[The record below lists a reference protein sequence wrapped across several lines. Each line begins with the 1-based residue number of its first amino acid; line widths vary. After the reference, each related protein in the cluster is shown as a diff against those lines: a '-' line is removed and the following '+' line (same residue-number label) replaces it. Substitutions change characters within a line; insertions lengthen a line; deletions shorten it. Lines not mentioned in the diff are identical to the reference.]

1 MTEHAAHYPDGGEK
15 AGNLHRP
22 VGGTK
27 SKGATE
33 GAHIVKIVSAAEYK
47 AKGFRKLQE
56 EAAQPAAPDVVIPDD
71 MARASLA
78 LMSRVFTPT
87 EELIE
92 YRQKRLD
99 AMLAGDLTDD
109 ARTSLG
115 YAAEQ
120 LERARHL
127 HARGAADVDIATVL
141 EVIDLRLKDVVV
153 VAAANKTTTK
163 FKSEAG
169 KHAVSYR
176 KDQQLEQPWKDHV
189 KACMDRGDVIR
200 NINDLLEIKGYP
212 PGCARVTPK
221 TLKRWAREAVP
232 GLKFK
237 AGRTK

>member
-1 MTEHAAHYPDGGEK
+1 M
-15 AGNLHRP
+15 
-22 VGGTK
+22 
-27 SKGATE
+27 
-33 GAHIVKIVSAAEYK
+33 KIVSAAEYK

-56 EAAQPAAPDVVIPDD
+56 EAAQPAAPDVAVPDD

-169 KHAVSYR
+169 QHAVNHR
-176 KDQQLEQPWKDHV
+176 PDQLLRGPWQDHV
-189 KACMDRGDVIR
+189 KACVARGDVIR
-200 NINDLLEIKGYP
+200 NVGDLLSFEGYP
-212 PGCARVTPK
+212 PECSGVAPA
-221 TLKRWAREAVP
+221 TLKKWAKEAVP
-232 GLKFK
+232 DLKFK
-237 AGRTK
+237 AGRPK

>member
-1 MTEHAAHYPDGGEK
+1 M
-15 AGNLHRP
+15 
-22 VGGTK
+22 
-27 SKGATE
+27 
-33 GAHIVKIVSAAEYK
+33 KIVSAAEYK

-56 EAAQPAAPDVVIPDD
+56 EAAQPAAPDVAVPDD

-120 LERARHL
+120 LERARYL
-127 HARGAADVDIATVL
+127 HAKGAADVDIATVL

-153 VAAANKTTTK
+153 VAAANIGLAAGQEKAEQK
-163 FKSEAG
+163 MADVANGKAGAKKRHAASEAV
-169 KHAVSYR
+169 KAHVLAEYR
-176 KDQQLEQPWKDHV
+176 KGEWKSKKDAARKLTPLALE
-189 KACMDRGDVIR
+189 
-200 NINDLLEIKGYP
+200 
-212 PGCARVTPK
+212 
-221 TLKRWAREAVP
+221 
-232 GLKFK
+232 K
-237 AGRTK
+237 AGLEHFTFAHDGAENRVYLWILEGAKEK

>member
-1 MTEHAAHYPDGGEK
+1 M
-15 AGNLHRP
+15 
-22 VGGTK
+22 
-27 SKGATE
+27 
-33 GAHIVKIVSAAEYK
+33 KIVSAAEYK

-56 EAAQPAAPDVVIPDD
+56 EAAAERAKGAQPAAPDVVIPDD

-120 LERARHL
+120 LERARYL
-127 HARGAADVDIATVL
+127 HAKGAADVDIATVL

-153 VAAANKTTTK
+153 VAAANKTTTE

-169 KHAVSYR
+169 QHAVSHR
-176 KDQQLEQPWKDHV
+176 PDQLLKEPWQDHV
-189 KACMDRGDVIR
+189 KACVARGDVIR
-200 NINDLLEIKGYP
+200 NVVDLLNIKGYP
-212 PGCARVTPK
+212 PECSSIAPA
-221 TLKRWAREAVP
+221 TLKKWAKKAAP
-232 GLKFK
+232 DLKFK